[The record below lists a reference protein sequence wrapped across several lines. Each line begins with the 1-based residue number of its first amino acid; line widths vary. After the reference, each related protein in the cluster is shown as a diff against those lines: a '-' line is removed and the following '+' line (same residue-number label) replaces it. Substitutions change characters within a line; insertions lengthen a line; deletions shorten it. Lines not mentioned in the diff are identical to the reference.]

1 VQSAQAL
8 VTLNRKREA
17 AHLLDMA
24 EQLFPGS
31 TRIHRRAMGLP
42 EPGVLPPP
50 ASRAHLA
57 SPTAPTAPAASAL
70 PPPPAPYPPPPPS
83 DMDMLIGLDVPGF
96 EPPPPAKAAPPAP
109 ASQPIA
115 LGEGLPLLPDL
126 DELPPDP
133 FAPPAAAF
141 PPALPPAAARPEPA
155 ALDAS
160 DLSWMEET
168 LTDLG
173 PQKEDHAE
181 APAFSTSA
189 PTAPLPPIPTRQL
202 SPEEIEAIAALPD
215 EGVLPPT
222 VPAPA
227 PMSEDLTSL
236 LGDIDF
242 QLDYGSPEEAKLE
255 IEAALRQYPGH
266 PELEARLDRAETA
279 LQKLG
284 HTAKA
289 SALDESDF
297 ANSFFDLTDV
307 LGTALMDVGEG
318 EEMHDAT
325 HVVEKI
331 QSVDELFSAFR
342 EGVEKQVKG
351 DDYDTHYNLGI
362 AYKEMMLIDPA
373 IEEFKI
379 AMGDPERTLE
389 CCSMLSICEQARG
402 DLAAAVEWLRQGI
415 LAPGFPP
422 EDSIGLRY
430 DLAEIYLQQGH
441 TSMAAEEFKAVYDMD
456 PDYRDVAAR
465 LA

>member
-1 VQSAQAL
+1 V
-8 VTLNRKREA
+8 
-17 AHLLDMA
+17 
-24 EQLFPGS
+24 
-31 TRIHRRAMGLP
+31 
-42 EPGVLPPP
+42 
-50 ASRAHLA
+50 
-57 SPTAPTAPAASAL
+57 
-70 PPPPAPYPPPPPS
+70 
-83 DMDMLIGLDVPGF
+83 
-96 EPPPPAKAAPPAP
+96 
-109 ASQPIA
+109 
-115 LGEGLPLLPDL
+115 
-126 DELPPDP
+126 
-133 FAPPAAAF
+133 
-141 PPALPPAAARPEPA
+141 
-155 ALDAS
+155 
-160 DLSWMEET
+160 
-168 LTDLG
+168 
-173 PQKEDHAE
+173 
-181 APAFSTSA
+181 
-189 PTAPLPPIPTRQL
+189 PLPPIPTRQL
-202 SPEEIEAIAALPD
+202 SPEEIQAISALPT
-215 EGVLPPT
+215 EPSVPALPAMELAPE
-222 VPAPA
+222 PAPA
-227 PMSEDLTSL
+227 ALSEDLTSL

-242 QLDYGSPEEAKLE
+242 QLDYGSAEEAKVE
-255 IEAALRQYPGH
+255 IKAALRQFPGH
-266 PELEARLDRAETA
+266 PELEARLDRAEAA

-284 HTAKA
+284 VATAKA

-307 LGTALMDVGEG
+307 LGTALMDTGEG

-422 EDSIGLRY
+422 EDGIGLRY

-441 TSMAAEEFKAVYDMD
+441 TSMASEEFKAVYDMD